1 MNDASSPGIV
11 RSDVVTEFVVVQRSF
26 ERMMY
31 ITASNIAIGK
41 VDDRLRWNKIAWKE
55 LFVISLRY

>member
-41 VDDRLRWNKIAWKE
+41 VGDRLRWNKIAWKE